1 MSIHPSSRIPPPP
14 LLAFASVFLSLIV
27 PDLHSLVF
35 RYPTSLGV
43 SVRSRIAQRI
53 SISKGVCGHNK
64 QIANMQSTVRQLL
77 LFISCLLLLLSV
89 VQAAP
94 VRPSPL
100 VTPSANSLTN
110 CLDQRCAIVY
120 ISIYTLKRFQ
130 VASPEA
136 LEKRVAEPIADALA
150 RRIPVRPVQSTSTP
164 PVATTTTSPLVSIPF
179 NTSSSQ
185 IIIHSPLPACVDL
198 KEL

>member
-1 MSIHPSSRIPPPP
+1 
-14 LLAFASVFLSLIV
+14 
-27 PDLHSLVF
+27 
-35 RYPTSLGV
+35 
-43 SVRSRIAQRI
+43 
-53 SISKGVCGHNK
+53 
-64 QIANMQSTVRQLL
+64 MQSIVRQLL

-94 VRPSPL
+94 VRPPPF
-100 VTPSANSLTN
+100 VTTSANSLTN

-150 RRIPVRPVQSTSTP
+150 RRIPVRPVQSNPIQSNPRPRRCCHHHHISSRFHSIQHFIIANHHSSTLSCLRRSKRTLI
-164 PVATTTTSPLVSIPF
+164 AD
-179 NTSSSQ
+179 
-185 IIIHSPLPACVDL
+185 ACL
-198 KEL
+198 